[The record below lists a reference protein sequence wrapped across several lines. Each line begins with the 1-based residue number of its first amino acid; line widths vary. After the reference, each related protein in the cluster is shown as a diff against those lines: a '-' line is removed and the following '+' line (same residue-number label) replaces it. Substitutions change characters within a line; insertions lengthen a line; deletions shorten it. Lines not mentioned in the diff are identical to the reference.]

1 MPDIE
6 MKMPDIIERLRE
18 RHGDIEANEAA
29 DEIERLRAAKHRWM
43 ALVDERAKQV
53 AELHTALD
61 ALLDAMDNM
70 HERGEIFTT
79 RVSVAASHAREVLKQ
94 LTDR

>member
-6 MKMPDIIERLRE
+6 MKMPDIIERLRK
-18 RHGDIEANEAA
+18 
-29 DEIERLRAAKHRWM
+29 AKHRWM
-43 ALVDERAKQV
+43 TLVDERAKQV
-53 AELHTALD
+53 AELHTALG

-79 RVSVAASHAREVLKQ
+79 RVSVAASHGREVLKH